1 MNTIKNVSYNRNV
14 IVGIL
19 LAASFVALLNQTLL
33 IVALP
38 PIMEE
43 FQIGPNEAQWVTTGF
58 MLANGIMIPITAF
71 LIEKYSSKALLVTA
85 ITFFTIGTFVGAI
98 SPNFW
103 VLIVARIT
111 QAIGAGMLMP
121 LMQTMILILFPVEK
135 RGAAMGMSG
144 LVTGFAP
151 AIGPTLAGWIIDEF
165 SWRYLFY
172 IVFPFIVL
180 VLILSIFLMKNVTTQ
195 KNIKL
200 DIISVILSSLGW
212 GGLLYGSSLVGT
224 YGWLGTNVLISF
236 GIGLIALFL
245 FISRQFKLTQPM
257 LNFSVFTSKEFT
269 LTTVLAIINFG
280 LLIGI
285 ETILPIFVQSVKDGT
300 ALVSGAILLPGAIIT
315 GAMSPI
321 SGKLFDKFGVKGLAI
336 VGFTFTFISTLLYT
350 FIHIDTSFVMVSVMF
365 TIQMLGMSLLM
376 MPLMTAGINAL
387 PFQLIAHGTAMHNTI
402 RTVGASILT
411 AILISVMSFKNSNHT
426 LETSD
431 LLFGMKVAFI
441 VAAVLAACGLI
452 LSFFL
457 TSKRKQKETNDLS
470 ADS

>member
-1 MNTIKNVSYNRNV
+1 MNTVKNISYNRNV

-19 LAASFVALLNQTLL
+19 LAATFVSLLNQTLL

-38 PIMEE
+38 PIMGE
-43 FQIGPNEAQWVTTGF
+43 FQITPSKAQWVTTGF

-71 LIEKYSSKALLVTA
+71 LIEKYSSKKLLITA
-85 ITFFTIGTFVGAI
+85 IAIFAIGTFIGAL

-103 VLIVARIT
+103 VLIIARIT

-121 LMQTMILILFPVEK
+121 LMQTVILFLYPVEK

-144 LVTGFAP
+144 LVIGFAP
-151 AIGPTLAGWIIDEF
+151 AIGPTLAGWIIDQF

-172 IVFPFIVL
+172 IVFPFIVT

-195 KNIKL
+195 KEIKL
-200 DIISVILSSLGW
+200 DILSVLFSSFGW

-224 YGWLGTNVLISF
+224 YGWISANVIISF
-236 GIGLIALFL
+236 GIGFIALFL
-245 FISRQFKLTQPM
+245 FIRRQFTLTQPM

-269 LTTVLAIINFG
+269 LTTILAIINFG
-280 LLIGI
+280 LLIGV
-285 ETILPIFVQSVKDGT
+285 ETMLPIFAQSIKHGS
-300 ALVSGAILLPGAIIT
+300 AFVSGIMLLPGAVIT

-336 VGFTFTFISTLLYT
+336 VGFSFSFISTLLYT
-350 FIHIDTSFVMVSVMF
+350 FIDTSTSFIAISVMF
-365 TIQMLGMSLLM
+365 AVQMLGMSLLM

-387 PFQLIAHGTAMHNTI
+387 PFQFIAHGTAMHNTI

-411 AILISVMSFKNSNHT
+411 AILISIMSIKKSSPAQP
-426 LETSD
+426 SD
-431 LLFGMKVAFI
+431 LLAGMRFAFI
-441 VAAVLAACGLI
+441 AATVLALAGLI
-452 LSFFL
+452 LTFFL
-457 TSKRKQKETNDLS
+457 TNKQKKNQQ
-470 ADS
+470 DSLDS